1 MITSIINI
9 GSGLDIDFLKH
20 FPQVE
25 KFILIDSLPRAN
37 PDSTNS
43 FDSIKYNQ
51 NFFRN
56 LVVKFNSIGFVLKD
70 KKVIEPKYHNKI
82 LSFKQKIFY
91 WFYPNLLP
99 EYINPTVLYFSSHQT
114 NQSVKYYISTNIMTN
129 FVSELESD
137 IRNCDGL
144 VLNGYI
150 PDSKILGYFDHPI
163 KLFGYTNNNYHTVD
177 EKLSNNDNII
187 SFMNKFPSQI
197 PKYIDEI
204 YAVVKEN
211 GEKTYC
217 NSITQIEEIHFS
229 FDNKKNK
236 VK

>member
-9 GSGLDIDFLKH
+9 GSGLDIDFIKH

-25 KFILIDSLPRAN
+25 KFILIDTLPRAN

-43 FDSIKYNQ
+43 FDSIKYNN

-70 KKVIEPKYHNKI
+70 KKIIDTKYHNKI
-82 LSFKQKIFY
+82 LSLRQKIFY
-91 WFYPNLLP
+91 WFYSNLLP
-99 EYINPTVLYFSSHQT
+99 EYINPTVLYFLS
-114 NQSVKYYISTNIMTN
+114 NQSNQLVKYYISTNIMTN

-137 IRNCDGL
+137 VRNCDGL

-163 KLFGYTNNNYHTVD
+163 KLFGYTNNNYI
-177 EKLSNNDNII
+177 SNDKHFDDNII
-187 SFMNKFPSQI
+187 SFMNKFPSKI
-197 PKYIDEI
+197 SKYIDEI

-211 GEKTYC
+211 GDKTYC
-217 NSITQIEEIHFS
+217 NTLAQIEEIQLE